1 MIMRIYAYIRIN
13 SNIDDLQK
21 EKESFISLL
30 ASFDHKVHPNRVI
43 LELVSVDKSITIRN
57 IFYNHN

>member
-1 MIMRIYAYIRIN
+1 MRIYAYIRIN

-30 ASFDHKVHPNRVI
+30 ASFDHKVHPKRVI
-43 LELVSVDKSITIRN
+43 FELVSVDNLLLYELFFLI
-57 IFYNHN
+57 